1 MRRTSGE
8 REGDEQRTT
17 NNMKN
22 LQTQLQ
28 RLGVLALLAMPEM
41 GAWRPAVRQSRA
53 PRRMSSSSPDET
65 TASVV
70 PMEISLTGL
79 GDDHAAVGAA
89 LGASVQRWL
98 DAEWLPQATHALIG
112 AQCAA
117 SYVACRQDDA
127 GDVMTIMT
135 QTVDDLTQDWAKLY
149 DAEAF
154 VNAWDVANYV
164 SDYLT
169 AQSGNEGCACSA
181 TLY

>member
-1 MRRTSGE
+1 
-8 REGDEQRTT
+8 
-17 NNMKN
+17 MKSPRP
-22 LQTQLQ
+22 LLQ
-28 RLGVLALLAMPEM
+28 RLGVLALLAVPEM
-41 GAWRPAVRQSRA
+41 GAWRPAVRQARA
-53 PRRMSSSSPDET
+53 PRRMSSSPDET
-65 TASVV
+65 TTNSVV

-89 LGASVQRWL
+89 LGTSVQRWL

-117 SYVACRQDDA
+117 SYVTCRSSGDGA

-135 QTVDDLTQDWAKLY
+135 QTADDLTQDWAKLY

-169 AQSGNEGCACSA
+169 AQSGNEGCECSA
-181 TLY
+181 TIY